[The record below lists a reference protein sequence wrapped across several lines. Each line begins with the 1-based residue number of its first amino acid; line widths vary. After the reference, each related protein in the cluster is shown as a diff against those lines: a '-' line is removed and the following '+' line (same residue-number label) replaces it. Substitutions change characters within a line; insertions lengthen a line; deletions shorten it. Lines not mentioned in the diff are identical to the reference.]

1 MSQAGP
7 GKYWAFLSYS
17 HADAAA
23 CARLHRALEDY
34 TLPASVRRAHALP
47 RRLIP
52 VFRDQE
58 ELSAAS
64 GLTETLRAA
73 LDESRW
79 LIVLC
84 SPAAAQSKY
93 VNAEI
98 EYFVARRGAS
108 NVLCVLLE
116 GEPADSF
123 PPALRALTDEPLAA
137 DLREGA
143 EADMAVLK
151 LISAMATIGFTE
163 LRNREA
169 RRRRRNLALL
179 AGVAIVVTLGS
190 ALASLVYWDATQ
202 REFVEHYAHYVR
214 KWGIWH
220 GIHPLTPEQA
230 AQRGESY
237 LFTRHGRRNP
247 PERVDYL
254 DAKGECPDGG
264 MMDWYPD
271 RPLKSGRV
279 LNNPPV
285 TLQSCGAEF
294 SYLRNGE
301 IMGEVD
307 YANYYLGLGQLTY
320 WGEGIQARSFGYGPG
335 TRPQTRQLSVKRDAL
350 GYDWQIRFFGND
362 SARERNRFGDYGYH
376 FSYDA
381 EGRVVKR
388 VTLDD
393 KDNEIGPVIRVAW
406 NADDRPVLSAEDLQG
421 HPLAFEFPPHPGRF
435 YGQ

>member
-1 MSQAGP
+1 MTQAGA

-17 HADAAA
+17 HADEAA
-23 CARLHRALEDY
+23 CARLHRALEGY
-34 TLPASVRRAHALP
+34 TLPYSVRKAHALP

-58 ELSAAS
+58 ELAAAS

-98 EYFVARRGAS
+98 EHFVARRGAR

-116 GEPADSF
+116 GNPAESF

-143 EADMAVLK
+143 DVDVAVLK

-179 AGVAIVVTLGS
+179 AGLATLVTLGS
-190 ALASLVYWDATQ
+190 ALASLGYWDAHE
-202 REFVEHYAHYVR
+202 RKFVEHYAHYVR

-237 LFTRHGRRNP
+237 RFTRHGRQNP
-247 PERVDYL
+247 PEHVDYL
-254 DAKGECPDGG
+254 DAKGECPEGG

-279 LNNPPV
+279 LNLAPV

-301 IMGEVD
+301 IMGEMD
-307 YANYYLGLGQLTY
+307 MANYYLGLGRLIY
-320 WGEGIQARSFGYGPG
+320 WGEEVEARSYGYGLG
-335 TRPQTRQLSVKRDAL
+335 THGQTHTLAVKRNAQ
-350 GYDWQIRFFGND
+350 GYDWQIRFFGNYPD
-362 SARERNRFGDYGYH
+362 RERNRFGDYGYH

-393 KDNEIGPVIRVAW
+393 QDNEIGPVIRVSW

-421 HPLAFEFPPHPGRF
+421 KPLAFEFPPHPGRF